1 MHKHA
6 DLREALRTRRVRFAG
21 RKVKAHSKKGTMS
34 AMQFTLTAFDCSSFK
49 NGIRGNSAN
58 IKIKNCYFT
67 AYFVLMAS
75 MFGLAEAA
83 CDVRDNYYAY

>member
-6 DLREALRTRRVRFAG
+6 DLREALRTRRVKFAG
-21 RKVKAHSKKGTMS
+21 REVKAHSKKGTMS
-34 AMQFTLTAFDCSSFK
+34 AMQFTL
-49 NGIRGNSAN
+49 
-58 IKIKNCYFT
+58 T

-83 CDVRDNYYAY
+83 CDVRDAYYAY